1 MDSNAGAR
9 VGVLIVTTEQVAQHE
24 VVAVLGEVI
33 GIAAKSLSPY
43 VEGLKSVSDG
53 SGVTDDVRRAILERS
68 RWEAVTE
75 MAVQAAAR
83 GANAVVAMRFDHRQV
98 TSMWNE
104 ICAYG
109 TAVLVVP
116 QAAPM
121 PHPVR
126 RHAVGPA
133 NSRGSLYGTPSRTP
147 GELSQLPDV
156 SLEE

>member
-9 VGVLIVTTEQVAQHE
+9 VGVLIVTTEQVAQHD

-98 TSMWNE
+98 TSAWNE

-116 QAAPM
+116 QAATI
-121 PHPVR
+121 PHRVQ
-126 RHAVGPA
+126 HAVGPA
-133 NSRGSLYGTPSRTP
+133 NSRGSLYGTARRT
-147 GELSQLPDV
+147 GELSQLPEV